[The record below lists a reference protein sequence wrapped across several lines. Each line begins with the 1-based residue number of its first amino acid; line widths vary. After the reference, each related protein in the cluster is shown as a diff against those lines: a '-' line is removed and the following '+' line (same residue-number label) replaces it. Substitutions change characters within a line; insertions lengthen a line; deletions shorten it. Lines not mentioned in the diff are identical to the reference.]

1 VRSYANIHPLSASP
15 EAARRSPDPFDTS
28 HVQATRYYSSVTF
41 EASASAGSYSNDWQ
55 HFSSPSSPDN
65 DLAAD
70 FQNLA
75 FPPTPQ
81 LLANLQKDLG
91 KDELLAN
98 LDLAAGAACVEIP
111 KLRPPQ
117 APKSIAGANTMNSWD
132 KVVNKTGV
140 EGCTSQASGFG
151 DDADWTNMAAMRPLT
166 NSFSSEF
173 NACSKTAAPVPKVI
187 IGLPGLPNLH
197 AVLAAIV
204 FYLLVLPYNFGLA
217 EKCD

>member
-81 LLANLQKDLG
+81 LLG

-140 EGCTSQASGFG
+140 EGCSSQASGFG

-173 NACSKTAAPVPKVI
+173 NACSKTAAAPVPKVI
-187 IGLPGLPNLH
+187 IGLPKIHSL
-197 AVLAAIV
+197 LAADVIEAACFFLV
-204 FYLLVLPYNFGLA
+204 IFILLKNITVMYHVAKF
-217 EKCD
+217 